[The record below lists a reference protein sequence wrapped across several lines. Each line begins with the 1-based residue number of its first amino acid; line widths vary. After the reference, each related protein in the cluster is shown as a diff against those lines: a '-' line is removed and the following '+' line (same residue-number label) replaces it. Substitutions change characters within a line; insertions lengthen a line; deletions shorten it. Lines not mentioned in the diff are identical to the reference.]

1 MNGRKSH
8 KIKLEFMN
16 ASDGNVRTMK
26 RGRKMLPKD
35 MPALYG
41 NEIFNATNFFDF
53 LECFRVF
60 MFEDMAC

>member
-1 MNGRKSH
+1 
-8 KIKLEFMN
+8 MN

-53 LECFRVF
+53 LECFRMF